1 LSRDRRQHQDRH
13 QGAGRAHRHDAFR
26 RRRRPARQQDR
37 VGRAPDP
44 HSDRRRGGLPG
55 RPFAAQKSRAG
66 LGHAARA
73 PLRHRVEKTR
83 GTGGRRP
90 GRQDRYRLGPSDP
103 LLCAAALSDGEG
115 SSYRCADL
123 RHRGRARWRSR
134 RVHGCDVGAA
144 RLRGHA
150 GGGRGRR
157 LMKRVAFIGL
167 GRMGHGMAGR
177 YLEAG
182 FAVAV
187 WNRSRAKA
195 EALIAR
201 GAKWATS
208 PEDAAIDAD
217 AVVTMV
223 ADDDASRAVW
233 LGQDGAA
240 ATMKA
245 GTLAIECSTVS
256 YDHALDLAR
265 ELRSRGLVYIDSPV
279 TGLPDA
285 AAAGNLTLLVGAD
298 PADLEKARPFLAP
311 LSVTILY
318 FGGVGSGTVYKLIN
332 NLMGAIQIA
341 GIAEGLAIAEQAGLD
356 MKLVVEAIES
366 GVAASPQV
374 IRHSKRMAARN
385 FDGATFTASLRHK
398 DAAYAVALAES
409 LLADAPVMG
418 RAA

>member
-1 LSRDRRQHQDRH
+1 
-13 QGAGRAHRHDAFR
+13 
-26 RRRRPARQQDR
+26 
-37 VGRAPDP
+37 
-44 HSDRRRGGLPG
+44 
-55 RPFAAQKSRAG
+55 
-66 LGHAARA
+66 
-73 PLRHRVEKTR
+73 
-83 GTGGRRP
+83 
-90 GRQDRYRLGPSDP
+90 
-103 LLCAAALSDGEG
+103 
-115 SSYRCADL
+115 
-123 RHRGRARWRSR
+123 
-134 RVHGCDVGAA
+134 
-144 RLRGHA
+144 
-150 GGGRGRR
+150 
-157 LMKRVAFIGL
+157 MKRVAFIGL

-195 EALIAR
+195 EGLIAR

-256 YDHALDLAR
+256 YNHALDLAR

-298 PADLEKARPFLAP
+298 LADLEKARPFLAP
-311 LSVTILY
+311 LSVTIRH

-374 IRHSKRMAARN
+374 IRHSKRMATRN
-385 FDGATFTASLRHK
+385 FAGATFTAALRHK
-398 DAAYAVALAES
+398 DAAYAVRLAES
-409 LLADAPVMG
+409 LLSSPPLVA
-418 RAA
+418 RAAVEAYERAKTYAPDADEGKMIEIVSRPRKTGK